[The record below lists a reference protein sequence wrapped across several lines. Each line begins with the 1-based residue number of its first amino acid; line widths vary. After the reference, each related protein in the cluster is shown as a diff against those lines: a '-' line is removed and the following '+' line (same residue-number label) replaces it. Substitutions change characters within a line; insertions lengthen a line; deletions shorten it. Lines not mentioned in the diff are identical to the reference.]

1 MDGRRG
7 AVPRAKTRPVVRRA
21 QAVRTSRELQRLRV
35 VMVAKVAVSAA
46 ARPVL
51 PTLWRPGPGL
61 AARTAALLARLAPLR
76 CCPGRPGTAATPSD
90 HFATYRCRH
99 EQPNNDRSAP
109 ISASLMWTQGFLSSR
124 SVWSIVVGR
133 TLTSRRIVTSLY
145 STATKTSHVRA
156 NNASPS
162 DQSVFIR
169 VNKRIASAR
178 TPFAGAG
185 CRLLVAGARR
195 AASFDGG
202 TRLGKGGVM
211 ALAQPCA
218 QNRCTV

>member
-1 MDGRRG
+1 MGVKHKRPQPSGCR
-7 AVPRAKTRPVVRRA
+7 AHSPNRPLSWANTASPPRAPTPCPALHGKRRRIGAGCPQRKRRLESVGRVLLVDQHVSVR
-21 QAVRTSRELQRLRV
+21 LQHLTNL
-35 VMVAKVAVSAA
+35 AA
-46 ARPVL
+46 A
-51 PTLWRPGPGL
+51 
-61 AARTAALLARLAPLR
+61 A
-76 CCPGRPGTAATPSD
+76 
-90 HFATYRCRH
+90 
-99 EQPNNDRSAP
+99 QPNNDRSAP
-109 ISASLMWTQGFLSSR
+109 ISASLTRAQGLLIAASGG
-124 SVWSIVVGR
+124 VGR

-162 DQSVFIR
+162 DQSVFVR